1 LSESG
6 RQLFIVDK
14 FRDTG
19 RPILSIM
26 AEPDSI
32 FVTGLKKFKRRTLYS
47 NVVNDRTVNYYT
59 SMISK
64 TDPFTDMSK
73 IKVNGVKG
81 YEDVVLDPVNPVSP
95 LKPNGPRST
104 SSALVAGGV
113 SYAKNGP
120 LILALALFLPLGVT
134 AFMLN
139 SVVQTVRST
148 RRIQQHE
155 SGLAGIEIE
164 KYRMPIWINEIR
176 GTVEDAYETLNSS
189 QGQSYLAGSDDEDF
203 DSELGSVDDN
213 VINAERR
220 QSHPH
225 LPTLALAPSQF
236 KMIAE
241 LDKVGWRKYPVWI
254 QKVRH
259 SHAAIIVRS
268 EKESFSEGYIILKH
282 WLCEEFIL

>member
-1 LSESG
+1 
-6 RQLFIVDK
+6 
-14 FRDTG
+14 
-19 RPILSIM
+19 M
-26 AEPDSI
+26 
-32 FVTGLKKFKRRTLYS
+32 TGLKKFKRRTLYS
-47 NVVNDRTVNYYT
+47 NVVNDRTVNHYT

-81 YEDVVLDPVNPVSP
+81 YEDVILDGANPVSP

-104 SSALVAGGV
+104 GSSLVAGGL
-113 SYAKNGP
+113 SYLKNGP
-120 LILALALFLPLGVT
+120 FILALALFLPLGVT
-134 AFMLN
+134 AFMVN
-139 SVVQTVRST
+139 SVIQTVRST

-155 SGLAGIEIE
+155 NGLAGIEIE
-164 KYRMPIWINEIR
+164 KYRMPIWINELR

-189 QGQSYLAGSDDEDF
+189 QRQSYLANSDDEGF
-203 DSELGSVDDN
+203 DSELDPADAN
-213 VINAERR
+213 MIDIERR
-220 QSHPH
+220 QSHPR

-236 KMIAE
+236 KMITD

-268 EKESFSEGYIILKH
+268 EKESFSEGYTVLKH